1 MSAASPPLFPFGIL
15 SAGDPAPVGVERRS
29 LSRILLVCE
38 HADNEVPAGLPLGVS
53 QADLARHIGI
63 DIGAL
68 GVARAVSDSL
78 GAELVYQRYSR
89 LVIDCNRPPSEA
101 SAFPVR
107 VDGTDVPGNTAMTAR
122 DAAARTAEI
131 FHPFWATVAAALERR
146 ADAGV
151 APVLVSVH
159 SFTPQHGD
167 FPEPRPWP
175 IAVLYDKNPRF
186 SLALAAELRCGG
198 IEVGENVPYKVG
210 VLGDYTIPVYGE
222 HRGIDH
228 TLIEIRQ
235 DLIADPAAQR
245 TWGARLAAALPAA
258 LAAIDTPAAT
268 ERRRP

>member
-1 MSAASPPLFPFGIL
+1 MTAPSPPLFPFGVL
-15 SAGDPAPVGVERRS
+15 TAGDPDPVVVERRS

-38 HADNEVPAGLPLGVS
+38 HADNQVPAGLALGVA

-68 GVARAVSDSL
+68 GVARAVSEGL

-89 LVIDCNRPPSEA
+89 LVIDCNRPPSEP
-101 SAFPVR
+101 SAFPAR
-107 VDGTDVPGNTAMTAR
+107 SDGTDVPGNVALTAR

-131 FHPFWATVAAALERR
+131 FLPFWAAVAAALERR
-146 ADAGV
+146 EDAGI
-151 APVLVSVH
+151 APVLVSIH
-159 SFTPQHGD
+159 SFTPHHGEY
-167 FPEPRPWP
+167 PEPRPWP
-175 IAVLYDKNPRF
+175 IAVLFDKDPRF
-186 SLALAAELRCGG
+186 SLALAAQLRRGG
-198 IEVGENVPYKVG
+198 IEVGENVPYRVG
-210 VLGDYTIPVYGE
+210 ALGDYTIPVYGE

-258 LAAIDTPAAT
+258 LAEIDRPAVPH
-268 ERRRP
+268 RRHP